1 MTKLIKVP
9 VVRKAEMVVKRAR
22 LETDLKSA
30 FFLIGTYRNKS
41 YFVTVRDLRKEAH
54 TVKKRKITVRDS
66 KTWSCIASQNGRF
79 PFKE

>member
-1 MTKLIKVP
+1 MNLCDGDAHCRQSP
-9 VVRKAEMVVKRAR
+9 AYAPPAETHAPLAAV
-22 LETDLKSA
+22 
-30 FFLIGTYRNKS
+30 FFIGTYRNKS

-54 TVKKRKITVRDS
+54 TVKKRKVTVRDS